1 MDHTRQGVVPGG
13 PGLTHYTGY
22 LLRRAY
28 AHSLDQERACLQD
41 ETGMREVA
49 VLATLHHHGTT
60 SQRELG
66 DLLRVNRSVMVKVV
80 DGLEGRGWVVRE
92 RNPEDR
98 RSYALRI
105 TAPGVRALEGAW
117 KDLDRLDQELM
128 AGLDAAE
135 RVALAQ
141 HLRTLLGVA
150 PVLGVGR
157 LGERTS
163 YLLTFAHQSV
173 RNRAMAALGPLG
185 IDTRDFGILSVVS
198 AEQPCSRVLIASRIG
213 VTPPA
218 VQRSIDGLVSRG
230 LLQMAAKPGDRREH
244 ALELTKEGRRVLAA
258 ARRAAS
264 RVQADVTRALG
275 ESSEAELRSLLTKL
289 IA

>member
-1 MDHTRQGVVPGG
+1 MDHTRQGAVPGG

-28 AHSLDQERACLQD
+28 ARSLDQERACLRD

-49 VLATLHHHGTT
+49 VLATLHHNGPT

-105 TAPGVRALEGAW
+105 TAAGASALEGAW
-117 KDLDRLDQELM
+117 MDLDRLDQELT
-128 AGLDAAE
+128 AGLDAGE
-135 RVALAQ
+135 RVALAR

-173 RNRAMAALGPLG
+173 RERAMAALGPLG
-185 IDTRDFGILSVVS
+185 IDPRDFGILSVVS
-198 AEQPCSRVLIASRIG
+198 AEQPCSRVLVASRIG

-218 VQRSIDGLVSRG
+218 VQGSIDALVGRG
-230 LLQMAAKPGDRREH
+230 LLQIAANPGDRREH
-244 ALELTKEGRRVLAA
+244 ALELTKEGRRILTA

-264 RVQADVTRALG
+264 RVQADVTLALG
-275 ESSEAELRSLLTKL
+275 ESSEAELRGLLTKL